1 MKMLTNNFV
10 WLKLLLIVLLCLC
23 LFKMPYSYYELVRF
37 IALIGFLIL
46 AYQEFKNEVIP
57 LAITYAGLALLFQPF
72 FKIALGREL
81 WNGIDVIVSI
91 ALLISIFIKN
101 PSIKSKN
108 SCTIT
113 HSKNVKT

>member
-1 MKMLTNNFV
+1 MKNSATIMKIALMI
-10 WLKLLLIVLLCLC
+10 LMLLCLID
-23 LFKMPYSYYELVRF
+23 MPFGYYQLVRF
-37 IALIGFLIL
+37 IALIGFSIL

-72 FKIALGREL
+72 FKITLGREL

-91 ALLISIFIKN
+91 ALLISVFIKN

-113 HSKNVKT
+113 HSKNAKP

>member
-1 MKMLTNNFV
+1 MKSSGTLI
-10 WLKLLLIVLLCLC
+10 KIVLAILLSLCLID
-23 LFKMPYSYYELVRF
+23 MPYGYYQLVRF

-46 AYQEFKNEVIP
+46 AYQESKNEVIP

-72 FKIALGREL
+72 FKIAFGREL